1 MSGDFD
7 VVDIEG
13 AFDKIVIMNCS
24 SELIRCYGK
33 ISVLHLTCER
43 FAQGLVETLGTVDVP
58 LIARHKKRG
67 EEWDALDMIPMRM
80 ADQDVAA
87 QALGAARHQLN
98 EWTLTANRLLASRT
112 AVGVTDHSS
121 PASTWRLVIASRFR
135 RGHRVSG
142 DCYLAAF
149 GANRT
154 SASGCLNRG
163 LWHQSSANEACR
175 ILAERP
181 R

>member
-43 FAQGLVETLGTVDVP
+43 FAQGLVETLGTVDVT

-67 EEWDALDMIPMRM
+67 EERDALDVITMSVTD
-80 ADQDVAA
+80 ADITA
-87 QALGAARHQLN
+87 QSLGATRHQL
-98 EWTLTANRLLASRT
+98 LA
-112 AVGVTDHSS
+112 
-121 PASTWRLVIASRFR
+121 
-135 RGHRVSG
+135 
-142 DCYLAAF
+142 
-149 GANRT
+149 
-154 SASGCLNRG
+154 
-163 LWHQSSANEACR
+163 
-175 ILAERP
+175 
-181 R
+181 

>member
-33 ISVLHLTCER
+33 ISVLHLTSER
-43 FAQGLVETLGTVDVP
+43 FAQRLVETLGTVDVP
-58 LIARHKKRG
+58 LIAGHKERS

-87 QALGAARHQLN
+87 QALGAARCQLFG
-98 EWTLTANRLLASRT
+98 LMSVRPSRNR
-112 AVGVTDHSS
+112 
-121 PASTWRLVIASRFR
+121 
-135 RGHRVSG
+135 
-142 DCYLAAF
+142 
-149 GANRT
+149 
-154 SASGCLNRG
+154 
-163 LWHQSSANEACR
+163 Q
-175 ILAERP
+175 
-181 R
+181 